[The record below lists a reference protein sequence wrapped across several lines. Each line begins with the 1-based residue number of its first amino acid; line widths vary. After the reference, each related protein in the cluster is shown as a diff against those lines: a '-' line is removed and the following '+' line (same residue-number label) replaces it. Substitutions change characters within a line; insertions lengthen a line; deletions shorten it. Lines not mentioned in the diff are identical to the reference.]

1 MKFFLSFIATV
12 LMMEIAGAQITGFEQ
27 DLLINIKNYKS
38 IQLDNGFTLIV
49 LDNGDTNSFFVRA
62 FTDLP
67 GYTSKDFQSEMAID
81 NELRKFT
88 DFELPTGWR
97 ESVLSDKNIVLAKDT
112 FGFYASFPTESLD
125 TVFYLFS
132 NLLQKP
138 LIKNEK
144 IARARTNILAASDS
158 LLKMPEDRIDKI
170 TKSIIYGKDHP
181 ILKYA
186 NPAQLNEIDSEKY
199 LEFYERFYKPN
210 NSYLVLI
217 GSIPM
222 DSIKSLAVK
231 TLGGWKKKDLPEASY
246 KLIPIEEPKIVFF
259 DTIPTG
265 KTNIKILF
273 PFALYP
279 FTFDSEKAEL
289 LSALF
294 QDILS
299 EKLMDNLQLASN
311 IDARFESD
319 KITGNYQLNV
329 RLEKDSLNVVIQ
341 AIISTISDLKAARYP
356 EEKLKLAK
364 YKIVEEFKKNGT
376 SKKYL
381 SSLIINTERNNLPKE
396 YYANFID
403 DIYKVDQNA
412 MRTFAAK
419 YLNYNTALF
428 QIPGR
433 WYHSLNDFIKLCP
446 DFRIEL
452 YNLDGTLK
460 KVIPKGFNGFSV
472 VDKYIEAIGGFEN
485 INKIKDVNIR
495 FGEIYELEND
505 ERMLVDGI
513 IIHKSDDKY
522 FTESQMIRLKKD
534 TIFLRQQIFD
544 GINGLD
550 STMQGKKMLH
560 NIELELLKYKS
571 PFVPEMKYKD
581 WNFKVRLVKADT
593 LAGSH
598 VWVVVLDNPAKQ
610 RFIDFYDVDKG
621 IRYKRII
628 TDQNYFQ
635 QRTINYAKYQRTDDK
650 EILYPYLKTIVSSN
664 TTIRMII
671 REVDYK
677 SKVEKKLFEFLK

>member
-1 MKFFLSFIATV
+1 MIEVSV
-12 LMMEIAGAQITGFEQ
+12 AQTTGFDQ
-27 DLLINIKNYKS
+27 NVLKNIKNYKS
-38 IQLDNGFTLIV
+38 IQLENGLTIIS
-49 LDNGDTNSFFVRA
+49 LDNGDTASFLIRA
-62 FTDLP
+62 YTDLP
-67 GYTSKDFQSEMAID
+67 GYTSKNFQAELAID
-81 NELRKFT
+81 TELRKFT
-88 DFELPTGWR
+88 EFDFPAGWQKND
-97 ESVLSDKNIVLAKDT
+97 LSDKNIALFKDAN
-112 FGFYASFPTESLD
+112 GFYATCPPEGLG
-125 TVFYLFS
+125 TVMILFS
-132 NLLQKP
+132 SFFQNP
-138 LIKNEK
+138 LIENEK
-144 IARARTNILAASDS
+144 IEKARNNILAVSDS

-186 NPAQLNEIDSEKY
+186 NPTLLNTVNKEKY
-199 LEFYERFYKPN
+199 LEFYDRFYKPN
-210 NSYLVLI
+210 NSYLLVI
-217 GSIPM
+217 GSITT
-222 DSIKSLAVK
+222 DSIKSLAIK
-231 TLGGWKKKDLPEASY
+231 SLGGWKKRDLPEASY

-299 EKLMDNLQLASN
+299 EKLVDKLQLASK

-329 RLEKDSLNVVIQ
+329 RLEKDSLNLVIQ
-341 AIISTISDLKAARYP
+341 AIISTISDLKAAKYP

-364 YKIVEEFKKNGT
+364 SQIVEEFKKNGT
-376 SKKYL
+376 SREYL
-381 SSLIINTERNNLPKE
+381 SWLIINSERKNLPKE
-396 YYANFID
+396 YYADFID
-403 DIYKVDQNA
+403 DINKVDQNA

-452 YNLDGTLK
+452 YQLDGSLN

-472 VDKYIEAIGGFEN
+472 VDNYIEAIGGFEN

-571 PFVPEMKYKD
+571 PFVPEIKYKD
-581 WNFKVRLVKADT
+581 WNFKARLVKADT
-593 LAGSH
+593 LAGSN
-598 VWVVVLDNPAKQ
+598 VWVVVIDNQAKQ

-635 QRTINYAKYQRTDDK
+635 KRTINYAKYQRTDDK